1 MPREAKA
8 AAIGYGARFAPMGN
22 RMRTLTPLV
31 LCSLAAAQTTW
42 IVDDSGGPGVHFTS
56 LPAAVAAAANGD
68 TLLVAAG
75 TYQAFHVANKA
86 LTILG
91 AGAGVT
97 DISLA
102 APAALTSATL
112 FVAAPPP
119 ATTFRLSGVRIG
131 MSPLGFGLIGIAAS
145 GNSGSGKLVLS
156 DVSVGTGGPGE
167 GPGLTIT
174 GIEVHAVRCTFR
186 GGVVS
191 VLGIQSGQPAAN
203 VLGGGRL
210 VADACLLQGGSPPAS
225 SAYAYAFGGS
235 ALMVDAGQAWL
246 WASILDGGNA
256 ASGQLSGTALAG
268 PGLLATGGSA
278 VRVYGPSPGRIR
290 GGSSANG
297 SGNVG
302 ISSASS
308 LVDVCGQ
315 VSVAGGSGYPSA
327 GLSAAVAGT
336 GVSLGLPARP
346 TTRLIGTVLPPG
358 DLDGNAA
365 VTLQL
370 QGSPNQLAL
379 LFLHESAALIPLPG
393 LSDDPLLVPP
403 DAFVVFAG
411 ALDANGDFA
420 FAFTPA
426 TQAPILLDV
435 PLHFQG
441 CAFDA
446 ASGLW
451 FGSNAEIRRI
461 R

>member
-1 MPREAKA
+1 
-8 AAIGYGARFAPMGN
+8 
-22 RMRTLTPLV
+22 MRTLSPVL

-42 IVDDSGGPGVHFTS
+42 IVDDSGGPGVNFTS

-75 TYQAFHVANKA
+75 TYEAFHVANKA
-86 LTILG
+86 LTIVG
-91 AGAGVT
+91 AGAGST
-97 DISLA
+97 DIALA
-102 APAALTSATL
+102 APAPTLGSAML
-112 FVAAPPP
+112 YVAMPPQG
-119 ATTFRLSGVRIG
+119 TTFRLSGVRVRT
-131 MSPLGFGLIGIAAS
+131 SPLGYDLTGIAAS
-145 GNSGSGKLVLS
+145 GDPSSGNLVLS

-167 GPGLTIT
+167 GVGLTVT

-186 GGVVS
+186 GGAQNLMGMQFGKAAAH
-191 VLGIQSGQPAAN
+191 VL
-203 VLGGGRL
+203 VGGRL
-210 VADACLLQGGSPPAS
+210 VADACTFLGGSPTAS
-225 SAYAYAFGGS
+225 SAYFYAVGG
-235 ALMVDAGQAWL
+235 AGVMVDAGQAWL
-246 WASILDGGNA
+246 WSSILDGGNA
-256 ASGQLSGTALAG
+256 ASGQLSGTASAG
-268 PGLLATGGSA
+268 PGLRATGGSV
-278 VRVYGPSPGRIR
+278 VRVHGPSPARIR

-411 ALDANGDFA
+411 ALDANGDFV

-435 PLHFQG
+435 PLHLQG
-441 CAFDA
+441 CVFDA

-451 FGSNAEIRRI
+451 LGSNAEIRRI

>member
-1 MPREAKA
+1 
-8 AAIGYGARFAPMGN
+8 
-22 RMRTLTPLV
+22 MRTLTPLV

-68 TLLVAAG
+68 TLRVAAG
-75 TYQAFHVANKA
+75 TYEAFHVANKA
-86 LTILG
+86 LTIRG

-97 DISLA
+97 DISLP
-102 APAALTSATL
+102 APAPSLGPAMLLIAT
-112 FVAAPPP
+112 PPQGS
-119 ATTFRLSGVRIG
+119 TFRLSGVRVRT
-131 MSPLGFGLIGIAAS
+131 SPLGYDLTGIAAS
-145 GNSGSGKLVLS
+145 GDASSGNLELA
-156 DVSVGTGGPGE
+156 DVGVGTGGPGE
-167 GPGLTIT
+167 GVGLTVT
-174 GIEVHAVRCTFR
+174 GIEVHAVRCEFR
-186 GGVVS
+186 GGVA
-191 VLGIQSGQPAAN
+191 LGMIPFGRDAAH
-203 VLGGGRL
+203 VLGGGRF
-210 VADACLLQGGSPPAS
+210 VAGACSLLGGSPPVS
-225 SAYAYAFGGS
+225 SAYAFAFGGS
-235 ALMVDAGQAWL
+235 GLMVDAGQAWL

-268 PGLLATGGSA
+268 PGLRATGGA
-278 VRVYGPSPGRIR
+278 VVRVYGPSPARIR
-290 GGSSANG
+290 GGSSTTG

-302 ISSASS
+302 ITSASS
-308 LVDVCGQ
+308 IVDVCGQ

-327 GLSAAVAGT
+327 GLSPAVAGT

-346 TTRLIGTVLPPG
+346 TTRFTGTTLLSG
-358 DLDGNAA
+358 DLDGNAT

-370 QGSPNQLAL
+370 QGSTNQLAL
-379 LFLHESAALIPLPG
+379 LFLHERAALIPLPG

-411 ALDANGDFA
+411 ALDTNGDFA

-435 PLHFQG
+435 PLNVQG
-441 CAFDA
+441 CVFDA

-461 R
+461 L